1 MSDLLFVWFPVIAA
15 LIAGIFGM
23 FIMFVG
29 AQLYAKSVLLGRRG
43 QAGQA
48 TVTRH
53 YQKRRF
59 ASGRNHHDHEDIHT
73 HRIDYDIQLYGKSY
87 KAKGLMPS
95 KELWQQLSVGSK
107 VDVIYLPMNPNN
119 SRLAETPARVGRI
132 GGAVQMIAG
141 AAMTTGG
148 AVYII
153 AGLLGAAI
161 LPEPEQAHV
170 DWLRDQA
177 VVLSINKSDDPF
189 VRIMRPNTRLVHFE
203 VGDDDG
209 GRDYLGHVGISLGP
223 DAFPELRAGD
233 VLTVMRAPNDKNKA
247 VLLVLE

>member
-1 MSDLLFVWFPVIAA
+1 MSDLLYVWLPVIAT
-15 LIAGIFGM
+15 LIAGIFGVFFM
-23 FIMFVG
+23 FIGM
-29 AQLYAKSVLLGRRG
+29 QHYAKSVLLGRRG

-48 TVTRH
+48 KVTRH

-59 ASGRNHHDHEDIHT
+59 KSGRNHHGQEGLHT
-73 HRIDYDIQLYGKSY
+73 NRIDYDIRLYGKSY

-95 KELWQQLSVGSK
+95 KDLWHQLSVGSK
-107 VDVIYLPMNPNN
+107 VDVIYLPMNPKN

-132 GGAVQMIAG
+132 GGVVQIIAG
-141 AAMTTGG
+141 AVMTTGA

-153 AGLLGAAI
+153 AGLLDAVI
-161 LPEPEQAHV
+161 LPKPDQAHV

-189 VRIMRPNTRLVHFE
+189 VRVTRPNTRLVHFE

-209 GRDYLGHVGISLGP
+209 GRDYLGQVNISLGP
-223 DAFPELRAGD
+223 DEFPELRIGD
-233 VLTVMRAPNDKNKA
+233 VLTVMRAPNDKSQA